1 MKMTKKYLENDT
13 RVLDRAKYF
22 KLALM
27 MIFIAVA
34 LIIFTNLSF
43 AAEKV
48 PKYQVVVG
56 NDEKA
61 YLLDT
66 TTGFTWILTYRTM
79 ATGRE
84 PVAIPYKFIKISP
97 GNQKDFIIENAQG
110 LSLPPNGN

>member
-1 MKMTKKYLENDT
+1 MMAEQSGYGARSEKQCKRY
-13 RVLDRAKYF
+13 
-22 KLALM
+22 KLLAAFFLIM
-27 MIFIAVA
+27 AVFFISN
-34 LIIFTNLSF
+34 ISF
-43 AAEKV
+43 ALEKT

-66 TTGFTWILTYRTM
+66 STGFTWILTYRTM

-97 GNQKDFIIENAQG
+97 VNQKDFIVENIQG
-110 LSLPPNGN
+110 VSLPPNGTPAP

>member
-1 MKMTKKYLENDT
+1 MIKNYFENET
-13 RVLDRAKYF
+13 RVLNRTKYF
-22 KLALM
+22 KQVLM

-34 LIIFTNLSF
+34 VIIFTNLSF
-43 AAEKV
+43 AAEKAS
-48 PKYQVVVG
+48 KYQVVVG

-97 GNQKDFIIENAQG
+97 VNQKDFIIENAQG

>member
-1 MKMTKKYLENDT
+1 MSNN
-13 RVLDRAKYF
+13 RAQLQNAWLKGNSIF
-22 KLALM
+22 VILITLA
-27 MIFIAVA
+27 
-34 LIIFTNLSF
+34 IIMFAASLSF
-43 AAEKV
+43 ASDKS
-48 PKYQVVVG
+48 PRYQIIAG

-97 GNQKDFIIENAQG
+97 QNQKNFILESTNGAT
-110 LSLPPNGN
+110 LPSNGMP

>member
-1 MKMTKKYLENDT
+1 MTTEHSSYDVRQEKRRVKY
-13 RVLDRAKYF
+13 
-22 KLALM
+22 KLIVAT
-27 MIFIAVA
+27 FIVTT
-34 LIIFTNLSF
+34 IVFINTLSF
-43 AAEKV
+43 AAEKS

-66 TTGFTWILTYRTM
+66 STGFTWILTYRTM

-97 GNQKDFIIENAQG
+97 VNQKDFIVENVQG
-110 LSLPPNGN
+110 VSLPPNGTSTP

>member
-1 MKMTKKYLENDT
+1 MNMTTEHSEYDAQSEKNWSKYKSM
-13 RVLDRAKYF
+13 A
-22 KLALM
+22 A
-27 MIFIAVA
+27 IFIVMAIVFMSN
-34 LIIFTNLSF
+34 ISF
-43 AAEKV
+43 AVEKL

-56 NDEKA
+56 SDEKA

-97 GNQKDFIIENAQG
+97 VNQKDFIVENVQG
-110 LSLPPNGN
+110 VSLPSNGTP

>member
-1 MKMTKKYLENDT
+1 MTMENLLNHT
-13 RVLDRAKYF
+13 QSKRSPGRYN
-22 KLALM
+22 LAVA
-27 MIFIAVA
+27 IFIVMAIV
-34 LIIFTNLSF
+34 LVGNLSF
-43 AAEKV
+43 ATEKL

-66 TTGFTWILTYRTM
+66 TTGFTWILTYRTL

-97 GNQKDFIIENAQG
+97 VNQKDFIVENIQG
-110 LSLPPNGN
+110 ISLPLNGASAN

>member
-1 MKMTKKYLENDT
+1 MNMTAKNW
-13 RVLDRAKYF
+13 AKY
-22 KLALM
+22 KLIAA
-27 MIFIAVA
+27 IFVVLTVVSISNVSIA
-34 LIIFTNLSF
+34 S
-43 AAEKV
+43 EKL

-97 GNQKDFIIENAQG
+97 VNQKDFIVENVQG
-110 LSLPPNGN
+110 ISLPSNGTP

>member
-1 MKMTKKYLENDT
+1 MIKNYYENNT
-13 RVLDRAKYF
+13 RVLSRPNYIKQ
-22 KLALM
+22 ALI
-27 MIFIAVA
+27 MIFILMAI
-34 LIIFTNLSF
+34 IIFSSFSF
-43 AAEKV
+43 AAEKAS
-48 PKYQVVVG
+48 KYQVVVG

-97 GNQKDFIIENAQG
+97 VNQKDFIVENVQG

>member
-1 MKMTKKYLENDT
+1 MTRKYSENNA
-13 RVLDRAKYF
+13 RILNQAKYF
-22 KLALM
+22 KQVLM
-27 MIFIAVA
+27 MIFIAVV
-34 LIIFTNLSF
+34 LIIFSNLSF
-43 AAEKV
+43 AAEKI
-48 PKYQVVVG
+48 PKYQVVAG

-97 GNQKDFIIENAQG
+97 VNQKDFIIENAQG
-110 LSLPPNGN
+110 LTLPPNGN

>member
-1 MKMTKKYLENDT
+1 MIKNYSENET
-13 RVLDRAKYF
+13 RVLSRAKYF
-22 KLALM
+22 KQALL

-34 LIIFTNLSF
+34 LIIFSNLSF
-43 AAEKV
+43 AAEKAS
-48 PKYQVVVG
+48 KYQVVVG

-97 GNQKDFIIENAQG
+97 GNQKDFIVENVQG

>member
-1 MKMTKKYLENDT
+1 MNNDHARTWHGLHKYKPVIVILT
-13 RVLDRAKYF
+13 S
-22 KLALM
+22 LA
-27 MIFIAVA
+27 IVA
-34 LIIFTNLSF
+34 LTSSISF
-43 AAEKV
+43 AAEKSSR
-48 PKYQVVVG
+48 YQIVAG

-97 GNQKDFIIENAQG
+97 QNQKNFILESTNGAT
-110 LSLPPNGN
+110 LPSNGMP